1 MRQALTALRLVSTL
15 LPDVIQQAYD
25 EALRFHKAVF
35 QDSKGETWLSKASSM
50 QDVLDVLAESQR
62 KHQAKIASR
71 WKPAATAVS
80 WWKRASSTMIQYE
93 TVIDSLVSSNPE
105 YAGLV
110 WGAMK
115 FLFKATLNH
124 QEISSKIAQA
134 FAEIGAVL
142 PEAEFITRLFPSREI
157 RFHLASAYA
166 RIVEFCIR
174 ATEWYEKMRKSSLK
188 KVFNAAFKTWP
199 LVFQDVRHEIERH
212 IIRVRELAAT
222 GHHAETRHLHLRVQE
237 LMTYITSTQAFGE
250 LLVETHVCSSRLTHC
265 LGPETT
271 PLRPNP
277 SIVTSLPFIHDRVM
291 QYLAC
296 NTFNPQQ
303 VLSLATTMRD
313 RRRARGGSTP
323 PGVWASKQLQDW
335 ISNPESALLQVQGS
349 VLRAE
354 QTRDLAS
361 DLIQLLQ
368 ATSQPVIW
376 YLSSASSSGQA
387 RVSVTDILR
396 SLIEQ
401 TISQH
406 QHAQGSQPWRLNDS
420 HFQHCKTDSDWL
432 RLFVAVINHMSKLII
447 VIDAHQEA
455 AGEVLSV
462 IKEFWDDM
470 TAQKVAT
477 IVKVLVLTYGTESKA
492 ILGDFPVLPA
502 TSAARGSPRRSSG
515 SSRRAGLSRTGSR
528 FQSPR
533 TGTPGGPEALK
544 PFVLQLVSHGNG

>member
-1 MRQALTALRLVSTL
+1 MTNVL
-15 LPDVIQQAYD
+15 QQAYD
-25 EALRFHKAVF
+25 EALRFHKVAF
-35 QDSKGETWLSKASSM
+35 QDNRGETWLSKASSM

-62 KHQAKIASR
+62 KYQSKAASR
-71 WKPAATAVS
+71 WKPAATVVS

-105 YAGLV
+105 YAALV

-124 QEISSKIAQA
+124 QEMSSKIAQA

-142 PEAEFITRLFPSREI
+142 PEAEFIARLFPSREI
-157 RFHLASAYA
+157 RFHLANAYA

-174 ATEWYEKMRKSSLK
+174 ATEWYEKMRRSSLK
-188 KVFNAAFKTWP
+188 KVLNSAFKTWP

-237 LMTYITSTQAFGE
+237 LMTYITGTHAF
-250 LLVETHVCSSRLTHC
+250 
-265 LGPETT
+265 
-271 PLRPNP
+271 
-277 SIVTSLPFIHDRVM
+277 
-291 QYLAC
+291 
-296 NTFNPQQ
+296 
-303 VLSLATTMRD
+303 
-313 RRRARGGSTP
+313 
-323 PGVWASKQLQDW
+323 
-335 ISNPESALLQVQGS
+335 
-349 VLRAE
+349 E

-368 ATSQPVIW
+368 STDQPVVW
-376 YLSSASSSGQA
+376 YLSSTSSNGQA
-387 RVSVTDILR
+387 TASVSVTDIVR

-420 HFQHCKTDSDWL
+420 HFQHCKTDRDWL
-432 RLFVAVINHMSKLII
+432 RLFVAVLNHMPRLII

-455 AGEVLSV
+455 AGEVLGV
-462 IKEFWDDM
+462 VKDFWDDM
-470 TAQKVAT
+470 KTQNVAA
-477 IVKVLVLTYGTESKA
+477 IVKVLVLTYGTESRA
-492 ILGDFPVLPA
+492 MLGDFPVL
-502 TSAARGSPRRSSG
+502 AAAFAAPRSPRRASG
-515 SSRRAGLSRTGSR
+515 ASRRAGLIRTGSR
-528 FQSPR
+528 FQNAR
-533 TGTPGGPEALK
+533 TGTAAGGPEALK